1 MLAQYEE
8 KMKKTI
14 ESLEKEYSTIRA
26 GRANPHILDR
36 ITVLYYGAP
45 TPLQQVANITVPE
58 ARTIMISPWES
69 SLIIE
74 IEKAIVCSDL
84 GINPYNDGK
93 NIIINFPELTEDRR
107 IELAKDV
114 KKKGENAKVAI
125 RNIRRD
131 ANDALKKAN
140 KAAEMS
146 DDELKGNEEKVQK
159 MTDKYV
165 AQVNRDKDKG
175 NHDSISYEENH

>member
-14 ESLEKEYSTIRA
+14 ENLAKEYTTIRA

-36 ITVLYYGAP
+36 ILVTYYGTP
-45 TPLQQVANITVPE
+45 TPIQQVANITVPE
-58 ARTIMISPWES
+58 ARTLMISPWES
-69 SLIIE
+69 SLIKE
-74 IEKAIVCSDL
+74 VEKAIVTSDL
-84 GINPYNDGK
+84 GLTPNNDGK
-93 NIIINFPELTEDRR
+93 NVIINFPELTEERR
-107 IELAKDV
+107 KELAKDV
-114 KKKGENAKVAI
+114 KKKAENAKVAI

-146 DDELKGNEEKVQK
+146 DDELKTNEDKVQK

-165 AQVNRDKDKG
+165 AEVDKVMDDKTKE
-175 NHDSISYEENH
+175 IMTV

>member
-1 MLAQYEE
+1 MGVKPDQ
-8 KMKKTI
+8 
-14 ESLEKEYSTIRA
+14 R
-26 GRANPHILDR
+26 DR
-36 ITVLYYGAP
+36 EGDL
-45 TPLQQVANITVPE
+45 
-58 ARTIMISPWES
+58 
-69 SLIIE
+69 
-74 IEKAIVCSDL
+74 CSDL
-84 GINPYNDGK
+84 GINPNNDGK

-107 IELAKDV
+107 KELAKDV

-165 AQVNRDKDKG
+165 AQVDQEIETKTKE
-175 NHDSISYEENH
+175 IMTV

>member
-14 ESLEKEYSTIRA
+14 ESLEKEYTTIRA

-36 ITVLYYGAP
+36 ITVLYYGTP

-58 ARTIMISPWES
+58 ARTIMISPWET
-69 SLIIE
+69 SLIKE

-84 GINPYNDGK
+84 GINPNNDGK

-107 IELAKDV
+107 KELAKDV
-114 KKKGENAKVAI
+114 KKKGEGAKVAV

-131 ANDALKKAN
+131 ANDAFKK
-140 KAAEMS
+140 
-146 DDELKGNEEKVQK
+146 LKGSDVSEDEIKELEDEIQK
-159 MTDKYV
+159 LTDKYIKEI
-165 AQVNRDKDKG
+165 DKAVEVK
-175 NHDSISYEENH
+175 SKEIMTV